1 MLILQG
7 RYAGGILR
15 CLVLWSLKITLKQLK
30 KKKRKSFHLRKSHV
44 FDMTRFEGFIKTISL
59 ANKFI
64 TNALLFG

>member
-1 MLILQG
+1 MLS
-7 RYAGGILR
+7 
-15 CLVLWSLKITLKQLK
+15 VVVPKNNFKTT
-30 KKKRKSFHLRKSHV
+30 KKKRKSFHLWKSHV